1 MMKIVESRSPTAESP
16 VKSGGVLMQVTRRG
30 FLKAGV
36 AAGAAMVLPSSRLFA
51 QPISLLQKPIPSSGE
66 NVPIIGIGTARRYE
80 EIKTTAEKVPL
91 KETIG
96 RFKEMGGKVID
107 TSPSYGTAESV
118 VGELVDELKARDDLF
133 LATKVSLRD
142 LGREAGI
149 RQIEQSFKRLRTDK
163 IDLLAVHNLRDTET
177 QLRTIREMK
186 QAGRIRYVGITTS
199 FENQYPEFE
208 QTIKKETLDFIQVD
222 YALDNRNADERIIP
236 LAGDRGMAV
245 MINLPFGRGRLFNA
259 VQGKKLPEW
268 AAEIDCSSWAQFF
281 LKYIVSHPAVT
292 CAVPGMARAE
302 YVSDNLGAARGRL
315 PDAAMRRRME
325 TFIDGV

>member
-1 MMKIVESRSPTAESP
+1 MRVSR
-16 VKSGGVLMQVTRRG
+16 RD

-36 AAGAAMVLPSSRLFA
+36 AAGAAIVLPSNSLFA
-51 QPISLLQKPIPSSGE
+51 QPQPLLQKKIPSSGE
-66 NVPIIGIGTARRYE
+66 NIPVIGIGTARRYE
-80 EIKTTAEKVPL
+80 EIKTAAEKVPL
-91 KETIG
+91 RETIQ
-96 RFKEMGGKVID
+96 RFKELGGKVID
-107 TSPSYGTAESV
+107 SSPSYGTAESV
-118 VGELVDELKARDDLF
+118 VGELVGELKARDELF

-149 RQIEQSFKRLRTDK
+149 KQIERSFERLRTNR
-163 IDLLAVHNLRDTET
+163 IDLLAVHNLRDTQT

-186 QAGRIRYVGITTS
+186 QAGRIGYVGITTS

-208 QTIKKETLDFIQVD
+208 QTMRKETLDFIQVD

-236 LAGDRGMAV
+236 LAGDRGIAV

-268 AAEIDCSSWAQFF
+268 AAEIDCATWAQFF

-292 CAVPGMARAE
+292 CAVPGMAKAE
-302 YVSDNLGAARGRL
+302 YVNDNLGAARGRL
-315 PDAAMRRRME
+315 ADASMRRRME
-325 TFIDGV
+325 NFIDGV